1 MFTAVSQSS
10 SYVLHRCFTTN
21 LSSTNVSRLT
31 WALTDRQSHIPILLG
46 ISFSLVCLPSQWR
59 DGIITLLV
67 ELVRLV
73 LVVNRELV
81 V

>member
-1 MFTAVSQSS
+1 M
-10 SYVLHRCFTTN
+10 
-21 LSSTNVSRLT
+21 
-31 WALTDRQSHIPILLG
+31 PLG
-46 ISFSLVCLPSQWR
+46 IPFSLVCLPSQWR

-73 LVVNRELV
+73 LVVYRELV